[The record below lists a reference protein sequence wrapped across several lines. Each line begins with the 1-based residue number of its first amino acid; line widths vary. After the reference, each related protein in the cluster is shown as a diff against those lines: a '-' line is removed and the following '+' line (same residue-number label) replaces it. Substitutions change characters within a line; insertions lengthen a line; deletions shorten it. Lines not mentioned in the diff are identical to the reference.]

1 MAEELRSLLTET
13 ILVRFAV
20 TNGLPIDAPTV
31 NTYLEYAP
39 FLDNSYEIG
48 VALGVPLGKGA
59 KYDPENIKRW
69 YENGHMDVLK
79 SVSIIPTLQFCE
91 VVINEYN
98 NIMSGKNQS
107 AMIVD
112 LDRCTIQPI
121 GGEPSNVQFRSMTDG
136 LVEDVIKILEKTSP
150 VMEMSF
156 ISTLKNTSVKAVGNE
171 VIPVKASG
179 PPPPSHPQKKI
190 VSSMV
195 NMGES
200 FIFNMLGKHKIETL
214 EDVKKVTEM
223 LT

>member
-1 MAEELRSLLTET
+1 MAEELRSLLTDT

-20 TNGLPIDAPTV
+20 TNGLPIDTLTV
-31 NTYLEYAP
+31 DTYLGYAP

-79 SVSIIPTLQFCE
+79 SVSVIPTLQFCE
-91 VVINEYN
+91 IVINEYN
-98 NIMSGKNQS
+98 SIMSGKTQS

-112 LDRCTIQPI
+112 LDRCTLQLID
-121 GGEPSNVQFRSMTDG
+121 GEPNNVQLRSMTDG
-136 LVEDVIKILEKTSP
+136 LVEDVMKILEKTRP
-150 VMEMSF
+150 VEMSF

-179 PPPPSHPQKKI
+179 PPPPSHPQKKM
-190 VSSMV
+190 VSSMM

-200 FIFNMLGKHKIETL
+200 LIFNMLGKHKIETP
-214 EDVKKVTEM
+214 EDVKRITEM
-223 LT
+223 LS